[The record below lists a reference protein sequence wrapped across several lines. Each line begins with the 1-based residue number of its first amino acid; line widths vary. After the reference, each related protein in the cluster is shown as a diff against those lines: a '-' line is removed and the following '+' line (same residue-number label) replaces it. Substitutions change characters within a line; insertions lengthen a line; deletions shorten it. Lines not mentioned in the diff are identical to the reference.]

1 MGFYY
6 EKVLRPILFRKDAE
20 KAHEIGVRALGIL
33 SRVRPVCRLMERCNG
48 HIDGV
53 EPIEL
58 FGVKFP
64 NPVGLAAGMDKDARV
79 WRSMP
84 ALGFGFAEIGTVT
97 FHKQPGNEKPRLFRL
112 RSEEAIINRMGFNN
126 DGAEEVAARLKQD
139 GAHQDRPLPLGINL
153 GKSKV
158 TPLSDAA
165 SDYIGSFQLLADYA
179 DYFTINVSSP
189 NTPELRKLQGSAY
202 LPELLGEITK
212 ANAARSK
219 KLGSRPKP
227 ILLKIAPDL
236 SFQEIDDVLQ
246 TISDVGLDGIIATN
260 TTIVRP
266 GPISKSNEAGGLSGR
281 PLHHRSVDVVKYISR
296 ATEGKLP
303 IIGVGG
309 IDDPASA
316 GRMMDVGAHL
326 IQVYTGLIYRGPFLA
341 KKLNRA
347 LAAQQREWI

>member
-20 KAHEIGVRALGIL
+20 KAHEMGVRALGVL
-33 SRVRPVCRLMERCNG
+33 GRVRPLCRLMERCNAG
-48 HIDGV
+48 FGSSKPV
-53 EPIEL
+53 EL

-64 NPVGLAAGMDKDARV
+64 NPVGLAAGMDKEAQI

-84 ALGFGFAEIGTVT
+84 ALGFGFAEVGTVT

-112 RSEEAIINRMGFNN
+112 RDEEAIINRMGFNN

-139 GAHQDRPLPLGINL
+139 NAHQDRPLPLGINL

-165 SDYIGSFQLLADYA
+165 SDYVGSFQLLADYA

-212 ANAARSK
+212 ANASRAK
-219 KLGSRPKP
+219 KMGSRPKP

-236 SFQEIDDVLQ
+236 TFQEIDEVLQ

-260 TTIVRP
+260 TTISRP
-266 GPISKSNEAGGLSGR
+266 GSTSKSKEAGGLSGR
-281 PLHHRSVDVVKYISR
+281 PIHLKSVDVVNYISR
-296 ATEGKLP
+296 ATSGKLP

-309 IDDPASA
+309 IDDAASA

-326 IQVYTGLIYRGPFLA
+326 IQIYTGLIYRGPFLA

-347 LAAQQREWI
+347 LAEQQREWV